1 MQPLIGSGGAALF
14 LAGLA
19 YLLLVRPNGGW
30 RALNHQR
37 KSGRV
42 PERSQWLDLTTL
54 ERTWFYFL
62 PVLAAVGVLSMLLG
76 VFALERVA
84 RSTVGLRAA
93 S

>member
-1 MQPLIGSGGAALF
+1 DVEVYEQPLVSSGGVALL

-42 PERSQWLDLTTL
+42 SEGSRWLDLTTL
-54 ERTWFYFL
+54 ERTWFYL
-62 PVLAAVGVLSMLLG
+62 VPGLAAVGLVAILLG
-76 VFALERVA
+76 VFALI
-84 RSTVGLRAA
+84 VGIE
-93 S
+93 